1 MDGLM
6 ILGFLGSLGTTELL
20 MVFVVVLILFGPKQL
35 PQIAKTIGKGLRDIR
50 RAANQLK
57 HEVGLDELDEIY
69 PRSRPVPPPRR
80 EVDASGSET
89 PPTGET
95 ASGSETPP
103 TGETASGSE
112 TPPTVEASGE
122 TASGPVPKGHES
134 RTSGAS
140 SAQLG
145 FKTPPTVDASE
156 EPEIRSPKPARD
168 PGETP

>member
-80 EVDASGSET
+80 DAEASGPEA
-89 PPTGET
+89 PPPGET
-95 ASGSETPP
+95 ASGPPSSDSEGSEAPP
-103 TGETASGSE
+103 PGETASGRPSSDSEGSE
-112 TPPTVEASGE
+112 TPPTVEE
-122 TASGPVPKGHES
+122 P
-134 RTSGAS
+134 
-140 SAQLG
+140 
-145 FKTPPTVDASE
+145 
-156 EPEIRSPKPARD
+156 EPEIRSPRPARD